1 MEITVDDPSKKSVNQ
16 KIAVKGKD
24 RTAQI
29 ADAGNTYSAKDF
41 TTQLERIDKEMIK
54 FWEKDDKVGAIRIAI
69 QCCKLLNDVA
79 TPIFYPQKFILLT
92 DILDTFS
99 NLIH

>member
-1 MEITVDDPSKKSVNQ
+1 MDNQHLDFETWEAKKLQIFAKFSSLTDEMEITVSDPSKKSVNQ

-29 ADAGNTYSAKDF
+29 ADPENTYSARDF

-69 QCCKLLNDVA
+69 
-79 TPIFYPQKFILLT
+79 
-92 DILDTFS
+92 
-99 NLIH
+99 